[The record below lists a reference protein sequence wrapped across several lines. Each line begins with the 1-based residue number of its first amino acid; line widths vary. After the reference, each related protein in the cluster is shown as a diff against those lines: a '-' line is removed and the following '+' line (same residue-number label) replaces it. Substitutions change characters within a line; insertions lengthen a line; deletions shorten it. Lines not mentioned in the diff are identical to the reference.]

1 MLITKQKS
9 DLEMKN
15 VINVKNINVFF
26 FDSYVKKYRCYIIF
40 SYLIN

>member
-26 FDSYVKKYRCYIIF
+26 SIVMLKNIGVILF
-40 SYLIN
+40 SHI